1 MNALI
6 FDEHMEKA
14 LKRLSAFQER
24 GEGTQPLDKT
34 LTAELL
40 EELSIAL
47 QELQVASS
55 ELESR
60 SIEAARLL
68 QRYQELF
75 EFAPDAY
82 VETDGRGI
90 IRQANRA
97 AGGLFNISP
106 DQLTGH
112 ALASYLIAGE
122 RRSFRLLTTHMA
134 TTGQVR
140 DRDLSI
146 QPRDGAPVACSVSAL
161 ALRERSGE
169 TTGLLWLIRNI
180 SERKQVQQQVERMN
194 AELDR
199 AVTERTQELQGANT
213 QLRQLAHKIASVQED
228 ERRRIS
234 HELHDESGQ
243 ALTALK
249 MNLEAMRDLVPD
261 ELPRLGKSMDEA
273 IALTSETMI
282 ELRTLAHDLRPPS
295 IDTVE
300 IDSLLEGMCRDFRK
314 RSLIAIRYFGDH
326 APPLEPTVSIT
337 FYRLLQEALTN
348 VARHANATQVRVA
361 FQADAEVLKLTVEDN
376 GDGFDYDAT
385 VAAQAK
391 SKGIGILGM
400 EERLKTVGGRLEV
413 HSAPGKGTRL
423 VGYVP
428 LKEAE

>member
-1 MNALI
+1 MNAEI

-14 LKRLSAFQER
+14 LQRLSALQER
-24 GEGTQPLDKT
+24 GRGVQPIDEA
-34 LTAELL
+34 LTAELM

-55 ELESR
+55 ELESQ

-68 QRYQELF
+68 QRYQDLF

-82 VETDGRGI
+82 VETDEQGI

-97 AGGLFNISP
+97 AGGLFRASLA
-106 DQLTGH
+106 QLTGH
-112 ALASYLIAGE
+112 TLASYIVAGE

-134 TTGQVR
+134 TTDQVR
-140 DRDLSI
+140 DRDLDI
-146 QPRDGAPVACSVSAL
+146 QPREGAPVACSVSAL

-169 TTGLLWLIRNI
+169 TTGLLWLIRDI
-180 SERKQVQQQVERMN
+180 TERKQALQQVERMN

-199 AVTERTQELQGANT
+199 AVTKRTQELQGANT
-213 QLRQLAHKIASVQED
+213 QLRQLAQKIVSVQEE
-228 ERRRIS
+228 ERRLIS

-249 MNLEAMRDLVPD
+249 MNLEAMRDQVPD
-261 ELPRLGKSMDEA
+261 ELPRLRKSIDEA
-273 IALTSETMI
+273 IVLTSETMS

-300 IDSLLEGMCRDFRK
+300 VDSLLEGVCRDFRK
-314 RSLIAIRYFGDH
+314 RSLIAIRYFGDQ
-326 APPLEPTVSIT
+326 APPLEPAVSIT

-348 VARHANATQVRVA
+348 IARHANATQVRVA
-361 FQADAEVLKLTVEDN
+361 FQQDAEALTLTVEDN

-385 VAAQAK
+385 LAAQDR

-400 EERLKTVGGRLEV
+400 EERLKTVGGRLEI

-423 VGYVP
+423 VAYVP
-428 LKEAE
+428 LKETE

>member
-1 MNALI
+1 MNAQV

-14 LKRLSAFQER
+14 LKRLSALQER
-24 GEGTQPLDKT
+24 GQDPQSPDKA
-34 LTAELL
+34 LTAELM

-68 QRYQELF
+68 QRYQDLF

-82 VETDGRGI
+82 VETDEQGI

-97 AGGLFNISP
+97 AGSLFNVSP
-106 DQLTGH
+106 DQLAGH
-112 ALASYLIAGE
+112 ALASYIVAGE

-134 TTGQVR
+134 TTDLVR
-140 DRDLSI
+140 DRDLGI
-146 QPRDGAPVACSVSAL
+146 QPREGAPVACSISAL

-169 TTGLLWLIRNI
+169 TTGLLWLIRDI

-199 AVTERTQELQGANT
+199 AVTERTRELQGANA
-213 QLRQLAHKIASVQED
+213 QLRQLAQKIVSVQEN
-228 ERRRIS
+228 ERRIIS

-249 MNLEAMRDLVPD
+249 MNLEAMRDQVPD
-261 ELPRLGKSMDEA
+261 TLPRLRKSIDQA
-273 IALTSETMI
+273 IVLTSETMI

-300 IDSLLEGMCRDFRK
+300 IDSLLEGVCRDFRK
-314 RSLIAIRYFGDH
+314 RSLIAIRYFGDQ
-326 APPLEPTVSIT
+326 ALPLEPAVSIT

-361 FQADAEVLKLTVEDN
+361 FQPDAEALTLTVEDN

-385 VAAQAK
+385 LAAQDG

-400 EERLKTVGGRLEV
+400 EERLKTVGGRLEI

-423 VGYVP
+423 VAYVP
-428 LKEAE
+428 LKETE